1 MLRVALLACLALAPR
16 AGATTLE
23 RLSQDQLIQKSNLI
37 VRCKAISSSSTLRG
51 RIIFTVHRLQ
61 VIESLKGTVPATLEV
76 SVPGG
81 ELNGMRQTFPGAPQM
96 SGGQEYVAFIWTSA
110 RGVNQIIGLHQGLFD
125 VKSVSGSLVI
135 SRGISDAEM
144 VDRDGRTVADAPV
157 SMRLDDL
164 RTRVRRQ
171 ESVRQ

>member
-1 MLRVALLACLALAPR
+1 
-16 AGATTLE
+16 
-23 RLSQDQLIQKSNLI
+23 
-37 VRCKAISSSSTLRG
+37 
-51 RIIFTVHRLQ
+51 
-61 VIESLKGTVPATLEV
+61 
-76 SVPGG
+76 
-81 ELNGMRQTFPGAPQM
+81 M